1 MNADAR
7 LEVMSALMIPAD
19 NNRNLPDGSQ
29 VNIAEFLKTDGIYEE
44 VCRDLENF
52 STYLEIET
60 EWSLK
65 GLTQEQ
71 FGILVKSHRKVVE
84 PLLKKIGPSL
94 LKAYYTN
101 PVVQLRI
108 GVGNKPPFPDGKTV
122 HEGNLELLEPV
133 FNRGPIFR
141 ETRDGK

>member
-44 VCRDLENF
+44 VCTDLENF

-71 FGILVKSHRKVVE
+71 FGILVKSHRRVVE